1 MPSARR
7 SWRSPLNTPKNNAP
21 SPTDSAASSNVITD
35 IDASTVQYGAGQA
48 SVPLPSP
55 VACLSGSE

>member
-7 SWRSPLNTPKNNAP
+7 SSRSPLNTPKNSAP
-21 SPTDSAASSNVITD
+21 SPASSAASSIVITD

-48 SVPLPSP
+48 SVPEPSP
-55 VACLSGSE
+55 VARLSGSE